1 MENEVLAETSS
12 PKLNMARNLDLTAL
26 RALVTVA
33 EVGGV
38 TRAAGL
44 LNLTQSAVSMQIKRL
59 EESLGLGLFNRAQR
73 KLSLTAEGAQL
84 AQYARRMLDLNDE
97 ALSRLTDSAFE
108 GEIRIGVPHDIVYP
122 QMPRILK
129 AMALEFPRV
138 RINLASC
145 FTSKLK
151 DGFARGDFDV
161 ILTTEVNPGAGGE
174 RLSTRRLVWV
184 GAVDGIA
191 WQQRPVRLAFVET
204 CFFRPIAQNALSAA
218 GIRWEVAISGESEQ
232 VADATIAADLSIAA
246 RMEGAVPAGMEIIEA
261 GNALPD
267 LGQLSICLYDAGS
280 QKGPV
285 VAALLAQLRCIY
297 GDACAGQRAQ
307 EAGRLSDRDDDLA
320 GGLAAAE

>member
-1 MENEVLAETSS
+1 MENEVLAKISS
-12 PKLNMARNLDLTAL
+12 QNLNMARNLDLTAL

-138 RINLASC
+138 RINLDSC

-151 DGFARGDFDV
+151 DGFARGAFDV

-184 GAVDGIA
+184 GAVNGIA

-204 CFFRPIAQNALSAA
+204 CVFRPVAQNALSAA

-285 VAALLAQLRCIY
+285 IAALLAQLRCIY

-307 EAGRLSDRDDDLA
+307 EAGRTSDRDDHLA